1 MKKNIAL
8 VTGGFSGEAV
18 ISYKSATTI
27 DNNLDREKFNVYKID
42 INSKGWFYES
52 PDGGKAEID
61 KNDFSLPL
69 DGQRIRFDAV
79 FIGMHGT
86 PGEDG
91 KLQGY
96 FDTLKIPY
104 TSCDAATSALT
115 FNKRFTVA
123 VAAFSG
129 ISVANSVILIKNA
142 FQSPDEVAGKLK
154 FPVFVK
160 PNNGGSSIGMKNTGS
175 LLIVLALCIGLNAQ
189 KTVNDP
195 NAQVRSV
202 SGYHGVAVSGSIELF
217 LTQGNGESVVVSAD
231 DTKLRDKVITE
242 VDDGILR
249 IYLERSKNKIQID
262 WPNQKKIRA
271 YVSVKD
277 IDYLSSSGSG
287 KLHIDGKIKADKLK
301 IDISGSGNLEGA
313 FATKEFSL
321 GLSGSAD
328 ADLSGNSEKSEFHIS
343 GSGNIKSYEFS
354 TEYCNASIS
363 GSGNIKVTVTKE
375 LSAHIS
381 GSGSVFIKGD
391 GLIRDY
397 SASGSGKFKR
407 VN

>member
-18 ISYKSATTI
+18 ISYKSARTI

-160 PNNGGSSIGMKNTGS
+160 PNNGGSSIGMSKVTKMSDEFGS
-175 LLIVLALCIGLNAQ
+175 AIERAFREDDQVLIEEFIEGREFTVGVFKTKGNIIVL
-189 KTVNDP
+189 P
-195 NAQVRSV
+195 
-202 SGYHGVAVSGSIELF
+202 
-217 LTQGNGESVVVSAD
+217 
-231 DTKLRDKVITE
+231 ITE
-242 VDDGILR
+242 VISQKEFFDYEAKYGGASS
-249 IYLERSKNKIQID
+249 EVTPAKIDEAIAD
-262 WPNQKKIRA
+262 KIRDA
-271 YVSVKD
+271 ARKIYQAFNCRGVVRIDFIYNEQVKQP
-277 IDYLSSSGSG
+277 YM
-287 KLHIDGKIKADKLK
+287 
-301 IDISGSGNLEGA
+301 LEINSIPGQSEA
-313 FATKEFSL
+313 SIVPQQVRVMGWSLKEFYTKL
-321 GLSGSAD
+321 VEEALS
-328 ADLSGNSEKSEFHIS
+328 I
-343 GSGNIKSYEFS
+343 
-354 TEYCNASIS
+354 
-363 GSGNIKVTVTKE
+363 
-375 LSAHIS
+375 
-381 GSGSVFIKGD
+381 
-391 GLIRDY
+391 
-397 SASGSGKFKR
+397 
-407 VN
+407 